1 MILLYPEE
9 REVFADASDLLIHH
23 VKRQASLSKREKISI
38 KVELQIR
45 YLIMHMFV
53 RTTYLMATIPYCP
66 ISILTNLLIDIHIVT
81 VFSIKRLLR
90 SVVPRLFNLEVES
103 ISDDDDEQQIP
114 MQQYSVNKDDEGFL
128 FVLLSK
134 Y

>member
-1 MILLYPEE
+1 MYVKWNIKPLKDIFPNNSLVFFKRHTRVLETGKPESGPNMILLYPEE

-66 ISILTNLLIDIHIVT
+66 ISILTNLL
-81 VFSIKRLLR
+81 
-90 SVVPRLFNLEVES
+90 
-103 ISDDDDEQQIP
+103 
-114 MQQYSVNKDDEGFL
+114 
-128 FVLLSK
+128 
-134 Y
+134 